1 MSMKGYEDA
10 LKHMP
15 EDTLHARPETME
27 KVVSEIAAR
36 YGSMEGY
43 LRDADVD
50 DSVLE
55 RLRAKCLV

>member
-1 MSMKGYEDA
+1 
-10 LKHMP
+10 
-15 EDTLHARPETME
+15 ME